1 MTESSTPTPDP
12 TVLVVDR
19 PPPKGGRSRRS
30 LILVLGL
37 VAGIGLAVGLAV
49 WGTGGGDDGV
59 TGDETGSGTDAVE
72 DAGQLWGNR
81 YVVVSTVERGGV
93 APAAPPGD
101 DLTVSF
107 ATSREVSFTGCNGG
121 SGPAEDGDER
131 VVVRSMMS
139 TMMACGGPD
148 GERLMA
154 YDTWMVGVFD
164 KGVTVA
170 GAVEGPV
177 LVADDGAEVRLRL
190 LGPVPPT
197 PTVEDPDAPVSSDA
211 DGTVGSAV
219 PDGPLP
225 DPGGTGTEPAD
236 PGPTVPEPLPVEP
249 ADPMVPPATSA
260 PAGPVG
266 GAVEPGSS
274 GDPGS

>member
-49 WGTGGGDDGV
+49 WGTGGNDDSGV
-59 TGDETGSGTDAVE
+59 TDDETGSGADAVE
-72 DAGQLWGNR
+72 DAAHPVEALRRGLDGRTGWRGSCR
-81 YVVVSTVERGGV
+81 TAGRRSDGVVRSV
-93 APAAPPGD
+93 
-101 DLTVSF
+101 
-107 ATSREVSFTGCNGG
+107 REVSFTGCNGG

-164 KGVTVA
+164 RGVTVA

-190 LGPVPPT
+190 LGPVPPP

-249 ADPMVPPATSA
+249 VEPVVPPATSA